1 MVLASAVFLVCGLAG
16 AVTGGEVGT
25 IRGAA
30 LAAWIGAL
38 LWWWEMRAALQES
51 RIWRRRYAR
60 SALRLLRGRPM
71 NAPGI
76 ELSRSEPTVFGA
88 VRRYRV
94 MVLAIAVATMVAAIG
109 YTLIGGPTYRAMGSL
124 TVALPAS
131 QQNQNSAQYLDSEV
145 LLLSSQDVARRA
157 ADIANGT
164 LHSNRLSVGDFY
176 GEGKSLVII
185 PPEAAAQGVYGA
197 SIINVSF
204 TAPTARIAQAGANA
218 VLQAYGDARSA
229 SISAQAAAT
238 IAGIDNAVASAG
250 PAERAGL
257 LAQRTQT
264 IANEQMDLANQPTLS
279 WAVEPVYPV
288 SMGWKRAA
296 AVGFVIGIVIG
307 AGLAYARASSRRR
320 FAHRRDP
327 AALYGVP
334 LIGEIPAFD
343 EKTLRSNGTPAGGL
357 LPMAADPQSA
367 VAEAFRFAAGSV
379 ERIRAERGP
388 RLSLVFVSPLTG
400 GGKSTVV
407 ANLALAIAEGGTN
420 VLVVDADTAWDGD
433 LTARLLPA
441 HTTAGGFEQVLS
453 GQQELADCI
462 QPSAFNG
469 AVAVLG
475 SGPAAQRRVTGAARS
490 KAARTLLAEAKATFD
505 VVLVDSPALLQVA
518 DATELVDASD
528 AAIIVLSPS
537 DLIREHLE
545 MLDRLK
551 LIGSDVVG
559 YIYNQ
564 APMSD
569 HLGRYRHNGSSARP
583 MDPTLVAPLLDGKG
597 SPPSQPQE

>member
-1 MVLASAVFLVCGLAG
+1 
-16 AVTGGEVGT
+16 
-25 IRGAA
+25 
-30 LAAWIGAL
+30 
-38 LWWWEMRAALQES
+38 
-51 RIWRRRYAR
+51 
-60 SALRLLRGRPM
+60 M
-71 NAPGI
+71 NAPGT

-109 YTLIGGPTYRAMGSL
+109 YTLIGGPTYRATGSL

-204 TAPTARIAQAGANA
+204 TAPTAGIAQAGANA
-218 VLQAYGDARSA
+218 VLQAYDDARSA
-229 SISAQAAAT
+229 SISAQADAT
-238 IAGIDNAVASAG
+238 IAGIDNAVASAS

-257 LAQRTQT
+257 LAQQTQT

-279 WAVEPVYPV
+279 WAVEPMDPV
-288 SMGWKRAA
+288 SIGWKRAA

-334 LIGEIPAFD
+334 LIGEIPALEA
-343 EKTLRSNGTPAGGL
+343 EKTLRSNGTPASGL

-407 ANLALAIAEGGTN
+407 ANLALAIAEGGTK

-441 HTTAGGFEQVLS
+441 HTTASGFEQVLS

-490 KAARTLLAEAKATFD
+490 QAARALLAEAKATFD

-518 DATELVDASD
+518 NATELVDASD
-528 AAIIVLSPS
+528 AAIIVLSPN
-537 DLIREHLE
+537 DLIRDHLE

-559 YIYNQ
+559 YIYNR
-564 APMSD
+564 APMSA
-569 HLGRYRHNGSSARP
+569 HLGRYRHNGSSGRP
-583 MDPTLVAPLLDGKG
+583 MDQLVAPLLDGQG